1 MCYDHLFPIF
11 LQDKPSKEMNI
22 LTTRSSLFHVE
33 GGLGLS
39 TKMVGL
45 IMTVGGI
52 IALFIQGVIFPL
64 IADRL
69 GVFRTF
75 MMVTI
80 LHPIAFFIVPYLAFL
95 PSGSALMVGIYICL
109 TIRHFLSILEYPSI
123 LILLK
128 QACPSSRYLGK
139 INGMAASVGA
149 ACRMVA
155 PPVAG
160 YLYTKG
166 RQIDFTGLAWFG
178 AGAVAIIGAFQCF
191 SVPRDRA
198 ESAHVHSWTR
208 RISGA
213 RAEDESTS
221 RNVVHVTVYDQDA
234 DVERRV

>member
-11 LQDKPSKEMNI
+11 LQDKPGKELNVLSMH
-22 LTTRSSLFHVE
+22 RSPFHIE
-33 GGLGLS
+33 GGLGQS

-45 IMTVGGI
+45 IMTVGGV
-52 IALFIQGVIFPL
+52 IALFIQAVIFPL

-75 MMVTI
+75 IMVTI
-80 LHPIAFFIVPYLAFL
+80 LHPIVFFIVPYLAFL
-95 PSGSALMVGIYICL
+95 PSNALMAGIYVCL
-109 TIRHFLSILEYPSI
+109 TVRHFLSILEYPSI

-128 QACPSSRYLGK
+128 QACPSPRYLGK

-166 RQIDFTGLAWFG
+166 RQIEFTGLAWYG
-178 AGAVAIIGAFQCF
+178 AGVVAILGAFQCF
-191 SVPRDRA
+191 SVPRDREA
-198 ESAHVHSWTR
+198 GAHVRSWTR
-208 RISGA
+208 RMSSA
-213 RAEDESTS
+213 AAEDET
-221 RNVVHVTVYDQDA
+221 RGRDTVNVTVYDQDS
-234 DVERRV
+234 DVERRS